1 MTNEEFEQLFKELQ
15 EKILGGDTNE
25 TQKTYQTYQTQD
37 AQREG
42 NQTPQPY
49 EDTQEDAY
57 SSEET
62 SQLDVNEQQLQWWM
76 NVGRTA
82 FLSRYSNIPNLN
94 ISKYLQTIEQMAISK
109 LQNDIQ
115 TGRVKDTYDA
125 YLEEALRDI
134 LREITR
140 IGNDFVNVGR
150 VIKSYEAMAQQPA
163 KPYTMEDYRRDYK
176 KMLEYMTYKKIGDIH
191 YKDSSEKG
199 FYGEGKLKLGD
210 ELGEINI

>member
-1 MTNEEFEQLFKELQ
+1 MTNEELEQLFKELQ

-25 TQKTYQTYQTQD
+25 TQTTAQTQEAQQGSQTTQTY
-37 AQREG
+37 E
-42 NQTPQPY
+42 
-49 EDTQEDAY
+49 ETQEEPARD
-57 SSEET
+57 
-62 SQLDVNEQQLQWWM
+62 DVNEQQLQWWM

-109 LQNDIQ
+109 LQNDIA

-150 VIKSYEAMAQQPA
+150 VMKTYEAMAQQPT

-176 KMLEYMTYKKIGDIH
+176 KMLEFMTYKKIGDIH

-199 FYGEGKLKLGD
+199 FYGEGKLKLGEELD
-210 ELGEINI
+210 EVNI

>member
-25 TQKTYQTYQTQD
+25 TQTTTQTKEAQQGSQT
-37 AQREG
+37 AQ
-42 NQTPQPY
+42 T
-49 EDTQEDAY
+49 
-57 SSEET
+57 SEET
-62 SQLDVNEQQLQWWM
+62 QEEPSYNDVNEQQLQWWM

-82 FLSRYSNIPNLN
+82 FLSRYSNVPNLN

-109 LQNDIQ
+109 LQNDIAA
-115 TGRVKDTYDA
+115 GRVKDTYDY
-125 YLEEALRDI
+125 YLEEALRDT

-150 VIKSYEAMAQQPA
+150 VMKTYEAMAQQPA

-176 KMLEYMTYKKIGDIH
+176 KMLEFMTYKKVGDIH

-199 FYGEGKLKLGD
+199 FYGEGRLKLGD
-210 ELGEINI
+210 ELDEISI

>member
-1 MTNEEFEQLFKELQ
+1 MTNEELEQLMKELQ
-15 EKILGGDTNE
+15 EKILGGNENE
-25 TQKTYQTYQTQD
+25 TQTT
-37 AQREG
+37 
-42 NQTPQPY
+42 
-49 EDTQEDAY
+49 TQEAQQG
-57 SSEET
+57 SQTAQETQEEP
-62 SQLDVNEQQLQWWM
+62 SRDDVDEQQLQWWM

-94 ISKYLQTIEQMAISK
+94 ISKYLQTIEQLAISK
-109 LQNDIQ
+109 LQADIA

-140 IGNDFVNVGR
+140 ISNDFVNVGR
-150 VIKSYEAMAQQPA
+150 VMKTYEAMAQQPT

-176 KMLEYMTYKKIGDIH
+176 RMLEFMTYKNIGDIH

-199 FYGEGKLKLGD
+199 FYGEGKLR
-210 ELGEINI
+210 LGENLEELNI

>member
-1 MTNEEFEQLFKELQ
+1 MTNEEFEQLLKELQ
-15 EKILGGDTNE
+15 EKILGGDENE
-25 TQKTYQTYQTQD
+25 TQTQTKTSQTASSGAYNTANAENF
-37 AQREG
+37 AQ
-42 NQTPQPY
+42 QY
-49 EDTQEDAY
+49 E
-57 SSEET
+57 EET
-62 SQLDVNEQQLQWWM
+62 SYEEQIASSVNEQQLQWWM

-94 ISKYLQTIEQMAISK
+94 ISKYLPTIEQMAISK
-109 LQNDIQ
+109 LQNDVA

-150 VIKSYEAMAQQPA
+150 VMRTYETMAQQPT
-163 KPYTMEDYRRDYK
+163 KSYTMEDYKRDYK

-210 ELGEINI
+210 ELEEVNI

>member
-25 TQKTYQTYQTQD
+25 TQTTTQTQEAQQGSQTTKTY
-37 AQREG
+37 EE
-42 NQTPQPY
+42 PQ
-49 EDTQEDAY
+49 
-57 SSEET
+57 EEA
-62 SQLDVNEQQLQWWM
+62 SYDDVNEQQLHWWM

-109 LQNDIQ
+109 LQNDIA
-115 TGRVKDTYDA
+115 TGRVKDTYDI

-150 VIKSYEAMAQQPA
+150 VMRTYETMAQQPT
-163 KPYTMEDYRRDYK
+163 KSYTMEDYKRDYK

-210 ELGEINI
+210 ELDEINI

>member
-1 MTNEEFEQLFKELQ
+1 MTNEELEQLMKELQ
-15 EKILGGDTNE
+15 EKILGGNENE
-25 TQKTYQTYQTQD
+25 TQTATQTTKE
-37 AQREG
+37 AQQG
-42 NQTPQPY
+42 NQTVETY
-49 EDTQEDAY
+49 EETQEEPSRD
-57 SSEET
+57 
-62 SQLDVNEQQLQWWM
+62 DVDEQQLQWWM

-109 LQNDIQ
+109 LQNDIAA
-115 TGRVKDTYDA
+115 GRVKDTYDA

-140 IGNDFVNVGR
+140 IGNDFVHVGR
-150 VIKSYEAMAQQPA
+150 VMKTYETMAQQPT

-176 KMLEYMTYKKIGDIH
+176 RMLEFMTYKNIGDIH

-199 FYGEGKLKLGD
+199 FYGEGKLR
-210 ELGEINI
+210 LGENLEELDI

>member
-1 MTNEEFEQLFKELQ
+1 MTNEEFEQLLKELQ
-15 EKILGGDTNE
+15 EKILGGDTDE
-25 TQKTYQTYQTQD
+25 TQTTAQTQEATAQGSQAIKTY
-37 AQREG
+37 EE
-42 NQTPQPY
+42 PQ
-49 EDTQEDAY
+49 
-57 SSEET
+57 EEVY
-62 SQLDVNEQQLQWWM
+62 DDNVNEQQLQWWM

-109 LQNDIQ
+109 LQNDIA

-150 VIKSYEAMAQQPA
+150 VMKTYETMAQQPT
-163 KPYTMEDYRRDYK
+163 KPYTMEDYKRDYK

-199 FYGEGKLKLGD
+199 FYGEGKLKLGN
-210 ELGEINI
+210 ELEDINI